1 MKTFFRRVT
10 IVKVERPNKHEI
22 NEDIQWFSNS
32 LGLFGERDKEKS
44 RFRIF
49 LELLKAAKVKRGL
62 SSEQLATKTNLSRA
76 TIIHHLNFLIEQ
88 GLVVEKYNR
97 YYLRVENLE
106 ELINTIQDDVEK
118 IFEEYCIF
126 TCVGRVFCRNL
137 ALSLSQELSGSR
149 SCECEV
155 SKPVEEIVPG

>member
-22 NEDIQWFSNS
+22 NEEIQWFSSS
-32 LGLFGERDKEKS
+32 LGLFGDRDKEKS
-44 RFRIF
+44 RFRVF

-62 SSEQLATKTNLSRA
+62 SSEQLATRTDLSRA

-88 GLVVEKYNR
+88 GLVIERYSR

-106 ELINTIQDDVEK
+106 ELIDIIQNDVEK
-118 IFEEYCIF
+118 IFY
-126 TCVGRVFCRNL
+126 
-137 ALSLSQELSGSR
+137 ELSKIAESIDKELGL
-149 SCECEV
+149 
-155 SKPVEEIVPG
+155 K